1 MNEYK
6 KLINEFKKIASKR
19 WITAINNSSNG
30 VGLTFESLLNKQP
43 DSMFFPDYYGIEIK
57 CTTRFSRYPIT
68 LFSKSFDGPTFYE
81 MNRIIN
87 QYGTFDY
94 KYKDRKTLMSN
105 LKTNELVHVNN
116 QFYFELKINKENEKL
131 YINIYDNSKVLI
143 ENSPYINFSTLKEHL
158 ELKLS
163 NLAIVYA
170 SKKKIDTNIYY
181 RYYKICIYKLKSF
194 EKFIELIEKNIIKV
208 SIIGRISRSGNE
220 EGRQRN
226 KNILFQIPKENIDDL
241 FNKVIMIDLG

>member
-6 KLINEFKKIASKR
+6 KLINEFKKIAGKR
-19 WITAINNSSNG
+19 WITAINNTSNG

-81 MNRIIN
+81 MNRIVN
-87 QYGTFDY
+87 KYGTFDY
-94 KYKDRKTLMSN
+94 KYKDMKILMSS

-143 ENSPYINFSTLKEHL
+143 ENLPYINFSTLKEYL

-170 SKKKIDTNIYY
+170 SKKRIDNNIYY

-194 EKFIELIEKNIIKV
+194 EKFIELIENNIIKV
-208 SIIGRISRSGNE
+208 SIIGRISRSGSE

-241 FNKVIMIDLG
+241 FNKVTLIDLG